1 MRVLI
6 ASFVFGLFCLSASAH
21 RVGVPLTTLE
31 QSDSSQAWELVHKL
45 SLHDVEAETRKLG
58 KPSDFLG
65 TEAGDAW
72 LRNFVERRFVVS
84 GNAAV
89 LDFVG
94 IEYDDDVV
102 WVYFQLESLG
112 ADLKI
117 TSDLR
122 FNHETTL
129 FSLLNISQNGETES
143 HIFREGNRSIVVDLG
158 SE

>member
-1 MRVLI
+1 MRILI
-6 ASFVFGLFCLSASAH
+6 ASFVCGLFCLGASGH

-31 QSDSSQAWELVHKL
+31 RSDSSQTWELIHKL
-45 SLHDVEAETRKLG
+45 SLHDVEAEMRKLR

-84 GNAAV
+84 GNAAA

-102 WVYFQLESLG
+102 WVYFQLESLD